1 MRVLMKN
8 FLIHCSVFDLIE
20 SSSTKVSMQA
30 LRLLINLSTNEHMIQ
45 YLHSANVSTN
55 FEKTTKNPDFEE
67 KKFYL
72 HMIACF
78 FKV

>member
-1 MRVLMKN
+1 MKH

-45 YLHSANVSTN
+45 YLHSANVSAY
-55 FEKTTKNPDFEE
+55 FEKTTKNPGFEGKRNLCLYE
-67 KKFYL
+67 
-72 HMIACF
+72 
-78 FKV
+78 

>member
-1 MRVLMKN
+1 MHVLMKH

-55 FEKTTKNPDFEE
+55 FEKLQKNPDFKE
-67 KKFYL
+67 KNFYL
-72 HMIACF
+72 